1 MAVAVS
7 GESVLAGW
15 RPVEGGHGPGRR
27 HAPTLPAIWSI
38 HRRIHSL
45 AAGPPGTQLMLWC
58 LVFIL
63 FILLLVTLPHI
74 SQSKGLRH
82 KQIMRSRGTR
92 SWII

>member
-1 MAVAVS
+1 MYFSSSLGGVEVAVAVS

-45 AAGPPGTQLMLWC
+45 AAGRLVLRSCFGIYTVQGTVQC
-58 LVFIL
+58 HTFTCN
-63 FILLLVTLPHI
+63 FTTHN
-74 SQSKGLRH
+74 
-82 KQIMRSRGTR
+82 
-92 SWII
+92 II